1 MESAARLHERL
12 RHRRRV
18 HDIDRQ
24 SKSFDSVHDSH
35 GARRRSRDAG
45 NGEAEP
51 VSETRRPMNRREAV
65 KTTGV
70 LLSGVLIT
78 SAGLTACKG
87 SSDNMGSGVLSAE
100 DQALVEEIADTLLP
114 MTANSPGPRRPEA
127 GPASTSCRP
136 IVGSLPSKNASFP
149 AL

>member
-1 MESAARLHERL
+1 MEPGARLHERL
-12 RHRRRV
+12 RHRRRL
-18 HDIDRQ
+18 HDIYRQ
-24 SKSFDSVHDSH
+24 SKSFDSVHDSD

-45 NGEAEP
+45 NGEAES

-100 DQALVEEIADTLLP
+100 DQALVEEIPETLPP
-114 MTANSPGPRRPEA
+114 MTPNSPGA
-127 GPASTSCRP
+127 KTGGGGP
-136 IVGSLPSKNASFP
+136 
-149 AL
+149 